1 MEQATLSKEMLFE
14 LRRSGVLLEN
24 EIAFYEGDLC
34 VAKNVITG
42 EKRLLNVEKT
52 LLESRKTLLKG

>member
-1 MEQATLSKEMLFE
+1 MEQAALSKDILLE
-14 LRRSGVLLEN
+14 LRQRGILSEN

-34 VAKNVITG
+34 VAKNVISG

-52 LLESRKTLLKG
+52 LLESKRTLLKG